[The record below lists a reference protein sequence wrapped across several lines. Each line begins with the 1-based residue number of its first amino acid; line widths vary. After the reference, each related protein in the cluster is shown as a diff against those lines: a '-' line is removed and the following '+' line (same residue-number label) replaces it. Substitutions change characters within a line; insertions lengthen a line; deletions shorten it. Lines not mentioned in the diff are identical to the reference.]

1 MDVARSF
8 ICLQVA
14 NSMLTFRTEMVRVTR
29 NKCRSG
35 TGYRNTAAANK
46 INLSGANTEQ
56 SLWLSCSAM
65 DDGAAVRVALVHNQP
80 ASCRVQLKCDGTRWG
95 REGKWRGNWP
105 MEWVA
110 STLHTTSEHGVSSIT
125 TADAHTS
132 AASSRLNWRP
142 PADLNGLVSFAER
155 RNLVS
160 ERAPS
165 HFKRGTQTEEVGI
178 RRLRCE
184 FDNLHSYGVEV

>member
-8 ICLQVA
+8 ICSQVA

-65 DDGAAVRVALVHNQP
+65 DDGAAVQVALVHN
-80 ASCRVQLKCDGTRWG
+80 
-95 REGKWRGNWP
+95 
-105 MEWVA
+105 
-110 STLHTTSEHGVSSIT
+110 
-125 TADAHTS
+125 
-132 AASSRLNWRP
+132 
-142 PADLNGLVSFAER
+142 
-155 RNLVS
+155 
-160 ERAPS
+160 
-165 HFKRGTQTEEVGI
+165 
-178 RRLRCE
+178 
-184 FDNLHSYGVEV
+184 